1 MLAGI
6 DGIKAGGYELVG
18 PVNEDLFEWSRDE
31 LKERGIPELPNTLR
45 DALEGLEKDNEFL
58 QTVMTKEFIDAYID
72 YQFERQVVPVEG
84 RPTAYEYVSTFSC

>member
-1 MLAGI
+1 MMAGI

-18 PVNEDLFEWSRDE
+18 PLNEDLFELTRDD

-58 QTVMTKEFIDAYID
+58 RGAMSEEFINTYID
-72 YQFERQVVPVEG
+72 YQFERHVTPVEG
-84 RPTAYEYVSTFSC
+84 RPTPYEFLSTFSC